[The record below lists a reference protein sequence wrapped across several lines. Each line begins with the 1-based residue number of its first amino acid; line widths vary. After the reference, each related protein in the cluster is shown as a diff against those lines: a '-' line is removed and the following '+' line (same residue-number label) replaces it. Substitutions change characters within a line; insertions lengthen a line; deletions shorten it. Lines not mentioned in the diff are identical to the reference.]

1 MNIELDAHG
10 LRTARLAVEIGDR
23 LGLRGRELRALW
35 VAAHLHDI
43 GKVELPS
50 ALLEVPRALTDD
62 ERVRIEE
69 HPTLGYALLHDVVAP
84 SIAEAVLCHHE
95 RIDGSGYPHG
105 LAGEAIPRMARIIA
119 VADAVD
125 AIVSQRCYK
134 PALSL
139 QFALF
144 ELDLHSGT
152 QFDPMVVEVATTVL
166 TSTTYSAV
174 A

>member
-10 LRTARLAVEIGDR
+10 LRTARLAVDIGDR
-23 LGLRGRELRALW
+23 LGIRGRELRALW

-50 ALLEVPRALTDD
+50 SILDVPRALTCD
-62 ERVRIEE
+62 ERVRVEE

-84 SIAEAVLCHHE
+84 SVAEAVLCHHE
-95 RIDGSGYPHG
+95 RIDGSGYPNG
-105 LAGEAIPRMARIIA
+105 LSGDAIPRLAKIIA

-139 QFALF
+139 DFALF
-144 ELDLHSGT
+144 ELDMHAGT
-152 QFDPMVVEVATTVL
+152 QFDPVVVEVATSVL
-166 TSTTYSAV
+166 TPSTASAV